1 MAGIQLTG
9 LASGLDWRSVV
20 DQLMQLDRV
29 PQDRLRTQQTTIT
42 QQSTALDRIK
52 GKLSTLQTSLSDL
65 AFSSSSASTRST
77 AVLSSI
83 YQEYT
88 GGVVSASRVNQSPT
102 ASVTATS
109 SAPLGTY
116 QVEVTQMGSP
126 YTVVSANTALSGVE
140 SILLQD
146 LPLGASISEG
156 SIFIDGTEVTVGAGK
171 DIDPST
177 MTVQN
182 LMDKLL
188 DFSIQGDVSSTPG
201 YLKLSSNNAFILNT
215 AADSSNLMKL
225 LGLAPSA
232 VSSGGPTEYLSPVAL
247 GNYSL
252 NTKISQLVNTL
263 DTAKGPVPG
272 ASGSFKINGVQVSW
286 SGSDT
291 LSSVVSS
298 INAADAGVSAS
309 YSRVDGKLM
318 LVAKDGGKPL
328 VFSDDSGD
336 LLKSLG
342 IGESAL
348 SSGILTLDPAA
359 TVSGSAY
366 KYSVSRDGVLVGSGF
381 QSMSNTLDLSDA
393 GFEGISV
400 QVSETGKTN
409 FSVSA
414 DSAGAMAKVKAF
426 IDAYNAV
433 RQDIEDSTKV
443 TSVDGKVTTSVL
455 SGNRDLMGV
464 ASSLRKFIFTPMTGP
479 TLSVSTTSGST
490 ELTVT
495 GSGLSA
501 LKVGSDISGVGIP
514 TGAKVTAIDTST
526 NKVTMSSAAT
536 ASGAGVSLKSSSTA
550 RYNQM
555 EQLGLAFRG
564 TSGDLYIKDSAKLQ
578 GALASY
584 STDVEKFFT
593 NAGVTATSTGT
604 TTFNAVYPTQGV
616 AERLDYYL
624 NKIVGYN
631 GLFEIQ
637 KKSLTSRS
645 KTIDRQISDMERLL
659 KQRQAALERSFIQ
672 MEQAQ
677 QQVQTQLSALTGSLS
692 GFSSGTAK
700 K

>member
-29 PQDRLRTQQTTIT
+29 PQDRLRTQQTSIT
-42 QQSTALDRIK
+42 QQSAALDRIK
-52 GKLSTLQTSLSDL
+52 GKLSTFQTSLADL
-65 AFSSSSASTRST
+65 AFSSSSTSTRST

-88 GGVVSASRVNQSPT
+88 GGLVTSSRVNQTPT
-102 ASVTATS
+102 ATVSATS
-109 SAPLGTY
+109 AAPLGTY
-116 QVEVTQMGSP
+116 TVEVTQMGSP
-126 YTVVSANTALSGVE
+126 YTVVSANTALSDVK
-140 SILLQD
+140 SVLLQD
-146 LPLGASISEG
+146 LPLGAEISEG

-171 DIDPST
+171 DVDPST
-177 MTVQN
+177 MTVQD
-182 LMDKLL
+182 LMDTLL
-188 DFSIQGDVSSTPG
+188 QFSITADVSSSPG

-225 LGLAPSA
+225 LGLSPSA
-232 VSSGGPTEYLSPVAL
+232 VGAGGPTDYISPVAL

-252 NTKISQLVNTL
+252 STKINELANTL

-272 ASGSFKINGVQVSW
+272 ASGSFKVNGVQVSW
-286 SGSDT
+286 SGSDAIST
-291 LSSVVSS
+291 VVAN

-328 VFSDDSGD
+328 VFSDDQGD

-348 SSGILTLDPAA
+348 GSGVLTMDPDAR
-359 TVSGSAY
+359 VSGSPY
-366 KYSVSRDGVLVGSGF
+366 KYSVSRDGVLVGTGF
-381 QSMSNTLDLSDA
+381 QSMSSTFDLSDA

-400 QVSETGKTN
+400 LVSETGKTN

-414 DSAGAMAKVKAF
+414 DSAGAMSKVKAF

-433 RQDIEDSTKV
+433 RQDIEDSTRI
-443 TSVDGKVTTSVL
+443 TSADGKVTTSVL
-455 SGNRDLMGV
+455 SGNRDLMAV

-479 TLSVSTTSGST
+479 TLTVTATSGSAN
-490 ELTVT
+490 LTVT
-495 GSGLSA
+495 GAGLSA
-501 LKVGSDISGVGIP
+501 LKVGADISGTGIP
-514 TGAKVTAIDTST
+514 SGAKVTAIDSST
-526 NKVTMSSAAT
+526 NTVTISSAAT
-536 ASGAGVSLKSSSTA
+536 ASGSVSVKSSTTA
-550 RYNQM
+550 KYSQM

-584 STDVEKFFT
+584 STEVEKFFT
-593 NAGVTATSTGT
+593 NAGVTATTTGA
-604 TTFNAVYPTQGV
+604 TTFNAVYQTQGV

-624 NKIVGYN
+624 NKVIGYN

-645 KTIDRQISDMERLL
+645 KTIDKQIADMERLL
-659 KQRQAALERSFIQ
+659 KQRQSALEKSFIQ

-677 QQVQTQLSALTGSLS
+677 QQVQTQLSALTGSISGLS
-692 GFSSGTAK
+692 TSSTK